1 MKPQY
6 IQALRKEA
14 EEEAKKILKD
24 KKKFGTKEFDSKH
37 NIVKKRTSTLHSLL
51 NQEDI
56 NYCLNNG
63 LDIGYLYTEMASK
76 YNGDVE
82 KEPKKYYTPTGKP
95 RGRRKKD
102 NNEQEQ

>member
-1 MKPQY
+1 MIP
-6 IQALRKEA
+6 ALRKEA
-14 EEEAKKILKD
+14 EEQAKKILKN
-24 KKKFGTKEFDSKH
+24 KTKFGPKEFKGKNS
-37 NIVKKRTSTLHSLL
+37 ITIKRESSLHTLLSS
-51 NQEDI
+51 EDI
-56 NYCLNNG
+56 NYCINNG
-63 LDIGYLYTEMASK
+63 LDIMYLYDEMASK